1 LGAIVISRDYP
12 LPLRWGRVRVGVIH
26 ESPLTSIL
34 SRQGERK
41 YFNGLFSTE
50 DTMREVVI
58 AGYLRTALSRSRP
71 NDPARDWF
79 HKLRADELMARL
91 LPELMQRTGIKS
103 EEIDDFIVGSAY
115 GVSEQWTY
123 GGRFPI
129 FLANLPE
136 KIPSKFVDQQCGSGM
151 AAIHIGSME
160 IATGFA
166 DIVVVGGFEHM
177 TRVPMGAP
185 LKDRGIVSLNPS
197 LFTDPVYKHWDM
209 VTSTNMGLTA
219 EKLYSQ
225 KEFTKEDMDRW
236 GTRAHQ
242 LASKAQKEGFFK
254 EEILPIEAEQAD
266 GKTLVVH
273 QDQAVRDD
281 TTLEGMRNLKPA
293 FKPDGVITA
302 GNSSPLNAGAA
313 SMILMSRETAGK
325 KGIRPMATIRS
336 IGFAGVDPTIMGVGP
351 VPASRMALEKAGL
364 EVKDIDYWEINEAF
378 AIVALN
384 CIKDLGIDPDRVNV
398 MGGGT
403 AIGHALGATGT
414 RLVGTLAR
422 ILKVKGG
429 RYGLAN
435 ACVGGGQGVATII
448 ERET

>member
-1 LGAIVISRDYP
+1 MR
-12 LPLRWGRVRVGVIH
+12 
-26 ESPLTSIL
+26 
-34 SRQGERK
+34 
-41 YFNGLFSTE
+41 
-50 DTMREVVI
+50 MREVVI

-79 HKLRADELMARL
+79 HKLRADELMAKL
-91 LPELMQRTGIKS
+91 LPELIKRTGIRP
-103 EEIDDFIVGSAY
+103 EEIDDFIIGSAY

-123 GGRFPI
+123 GGRIPL

-151 AAIHIGSME
+151 AAIHIGFME
-160 IATGFA
+160 IATGNA
-166 DIVVVGGFEHM
+166 DIVMVGGFEHM

-185 LKDRGIVSLNPS
+185 LKEKGIVSLNPS
-197 LFTDPVYKHWDM
+197 LFTDPAYHHWDM

-219 EKLYSQ
+219 EKLFSLTQ
-225 KEFTKEDMDRW
+225 FTKEEMDRW

-254 EEILPIEAEQAD
+254 DEILPVEAEQAD
-266 GKTLVVH
+266 GKRIVVDR
-273 QDQAVRDD
+273 DQTVRDD
-281 TTLEGMRNLKPA
+281 ATLEGMRDLKPA

-313 SMILMSRETAGK
+313 SMILMSKETAK
-325 KGIRPMATIRS
+325 QKGIQPMATIRS
-336 IGFAGVDPTIMGVGP
+336 MGFAGVDPTIMGVGP
-351 VPASRMALEKAGL
+351 VPASRIALERAGL
-364 EVKDIDYWEINEAF
+364 KVKDIDYWEINEAF

-384 CIKDLGIDPDRVNV
+384 CIKELGIDPDRVNV

-422 ILKVKGG
+422 ILKVKNG

-435 ACVGGGQGVATII
+435 ACVGGGQGVATVI
-448 ERET
+448 EREI